1 MKTKNIHLLRQAAD
15 LLQQID
21 DRQYIAVPRGV
32 TKSGIGGH
40 VRHCLDFYSCFV
52 RGLSAGRIDYDARVR
67 NELLEHDRHAAQAQ
81 IAELIAQL
89 QALSL
94 EDEQLSVQVRM
105 EGEPAW
111 SYSSI
116 FRELQFLL
124 SHTIHHFAL
133 VAMLLR
139 LQGCEPAADFG
150 VALSTLNH
158 WQQQAA

>member
-1 MKTKNIHLLRQAAD
+1 ML
-15 LLQQID
+15 
-21 DRQYIAVPRGV
+21 
-32 TKSGIGGH
+32 
-40 VRHCLDFYSCFV
+40 
-52 RGLSAGRIDYDARVR
+52 
-67 NELLEHDRHAAQAQ
+67 DRHAAQAQ

-105 EGEPAW
+105 EGETAW

-139 LQGCEPAADFG
+139 LQGCVPAVDFG